1 VAAASLRAV
10 RAPLVL
16 LVSVTVL
23 VGGCGAQRDTGS
35 STTGVTPTGPS
46 PTASSSP
53 QPGTAS
59 PATTSAAPASS
70 PRGSASAGT
79 VVTTAASQ
87 FGPVLFDRTGQAIYI
102 FDAETTSKPSCYGDC
117 ARAWPPVV
125 STGQPI
131 AGGAVRQNLLGV
143 TTRSGGL
150 KQATYRGQP
159 LYFYAHEG
167 KHQVLCHNVTEFG
180 GRWLAITAAADPA
193 PT

>member
-1 VAAASLRAV
+1 V
-10 RAPLVL
+10 RALVVL
-16 LVSVTVL
+16 LVSVTML
-23 VGGCGAQRDTGS
+23 VGGCSVQRDTGS
-35 STTGVTPTGPS
+35 STTGVTSTGQS
-46 PTASSSP
+46 ATASSSSFR
-53 QPGTAS
+53 GTAS

-70 PRGSASAGT
+70 PSASARAGI
-79 VVTTAASQ
+79 VVTTAASR

-102 FDAETTSKPSCYGDC
+102 FDAEKTTKPSCYGDC
-117 ARAWPPVV
+117 ARAWPPVL

-150 KQATYRGQP
+150 IQATYGGQP

-180 GRWLAITAAADPA
+180 GRWLAITATADPA
-193 PT
+193 PI